1 MIYTVFKITELDRK
15 ALLLIQ
21 DKSNDKVSLSVFDES
36 TENTLMR
43 MVEPTVENL
52 ERALRILKGE
62 IRG

>member
-62 IRG
+62 ICG